1 MRSAE
6 GGRGEPENGEADE
19 PVEAPPRIH
28 TRGQWFD
35 DRFPRLLRIGTRV
48 TRVTPSDDDASE
60 ASLRAPLGGA
70 PAARSGTFARA
81 MRVPLLAALVA
92 LSACAGGVAGDVPAS
107 SSAAFPGGASPPAR
121 DAISARARAPGRSP
135 PRPRR
140 ASSGLDR
147 AARAFEALPGRDCLL
162 VVRDGA
168 LVHESYFGG
177 AGRDARRDGRRRPPA
192 VAALVGAG
200 ERANLFSLDAPLAAY
215 GVDTARLFGATH
227 GAVVTARHVLAQVH
241 GGGVRPPGV
250 AFARD
255 DRPVFLNLLVELLEK
270 TTGAPAAAFARA
282 AVGEKIGAP
291 NFFERFLTFGDDV
304 SPGDAAGDARRRR
317 SDISAS
323 GRYYATCGEMA
334 KLAQIFLNLGE
345 WPGGD
350 RIARASSRSA
360 LGATFPHLDPARAF
374 AGAWSNEGRGCRGV
388 PRGGAEVGVAEEGAR
403 AAACGERPGA
413 LAEAFGDVPLR
424 KAARRGPAEGRRRG
438 LLAKSKSAPVWD
450 FEDAEEEEAAEV
462 DDELAEEEVEEEEE
476 EDLRGESDAE
486 ADAESS
492 ASSRRRSR
500 RRSRTRSKPPRRAS
514 GLAPA
519 APPRRAAPARA
530 AVTPRASGVAAAPA
544 PPRPLP
550 RPPPSPRS
558 RSSATGAR
566 SCSSS
571 RARTPRSSPSGAPS
585 RGARR
590 APSTSARRS
599 AAAAAAAA
607 RGLRRRRAATT
618 PRYSA
623 RSGPPRPPRW
633 RKWSTERRRRRGRR
647 RGSGSRSAAAWR
659 RRFR

>member
-1 MRSAE
+1 
-6 GGRGEPENGEADE
+6 
-19 PVEAPPRIH
+19 
-28 TRGQWFD
+28 
-35 DRFPRLLRIGTRV
+35 
-48 TRVTPSDDDASE
+48 
-60 ASLRAPLGGA
+60 
-70 PAARSGTFARA
+70 

-121 DAISARARAPGRSP
+121 ERHLGPGASAWPIPAASAPGS
-135 PRPRR
+135 
-140 ASSGLDR
+140 SSGLDR

-177 AGRDARRDGRRRPPA
+177 AGRDALVATDDVGLLA

-334 KLAQIFLNLGE
+334 KVAQIFLNLGE

-350 RIARASSRSA
+350 RIVSREFAIQA

-374 AGAWSNEGRGCRGV
+374 AGAWSNEGAGRGAAGKGAGGCRRGCRGRR
-388 PRGGAEVGVAEEGAR
+388 PGGG
-403 AAACGERPGA
+403 GERQ
-413 LAEAFGDVPLR
+413 
-424 KAARRGPAEGRRRG
+424 GRRRVRRRPFTQSG
-438 LLAKSKSAPVWD
+438 ATGTGGGKGASCWRNRNGAGVD
-450 FEDAEEEEAAEV
+450 FEDAEEEEE
-462 DDELAEEEVEEEEE
+462 
-476 EDLRGESDAE
+476 G
-486 ADAESS
+486 
-492 ASSRRRSR
+492 
-500 RRSRTRSKPPRRAS
+500 
-514 GLAPA
+514 G
-519 APPRRAAPARA
+519 
-530 AVTPRASGVAAAPA
+530 G
-544 PPRPLP
+544 
-550 RPPPSPRS
+550 
-558 RSSATGAR
+558 
-566 SCSSS
+566 
-571 RARTPRSSPSGAPS
+571 
-585 RGARR
+585 
-590 APSTSARRS
+590 
-599 AAAAAAAA
+599 
-607 RGLRRRRAATT
+607 
-618 PRYSA
+618 
-623 RSGPPRPPRW
+623 
-633 RKWSTERRRRRGRR
+633 
-647 RGSGSRSAAAWR
+647 
-659 RRFR
+659 